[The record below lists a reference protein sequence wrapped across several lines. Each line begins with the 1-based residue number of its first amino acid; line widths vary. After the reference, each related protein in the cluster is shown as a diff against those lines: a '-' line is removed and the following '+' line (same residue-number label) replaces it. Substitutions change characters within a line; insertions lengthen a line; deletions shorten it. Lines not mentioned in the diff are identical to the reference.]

1 MLEPQRPLGRDSRNF
16 PTRGEEGGGASAAG
30 EGRAGGRAGRSRPAT
45 GLSACGA
52 ALRGCSGGFPAVG
65 RARPAPPTPTPARP
79 GSRTMREADPPG
91 RARRRS
97 PQDLPGGSR
106 PGGLAGGRE
115 REEGRSSPGKPLLAV
130 PLEPRAGGLASG
142 PPSEEPFPRRAW
154 EGRAGARALPQSSH
168 RSRASPRA
176 KPALHLYPAEHGH
189 LSTLG
194 ETGGLANFGGDFV
207 ASRAQVSLE
216 PTELLP
222 LAF

>member
-1 MLEPQRPLGRDSRNF
+1 
-16 PTRGEEGGGASAAG
+16 
-30 EGRAGGRAGRSRPAT
+30 
-45 GLSACGA
+45 
-52 ALRGCSGGFPAVG
+52 
-65 RARPAPPTPTPARP
+65 
-79 GSRTMREADPPG
+79 MREADPPG

-106 PGGLAGGRE
+106 GLAGGRAGARGGPKLYGE
-115 REEGRSSPGKPLLAV
+115 ASPHDL
-130 PLEPRAGGLASG
+130 PLEPRAGSLASG

-154 EGRAGARALPQSSH
+154 EGRAGARASPQSPH

-176 KPALHLYPAEHGH
+176 KPAPHLYPAEHGH

-194 ETGGLANFGGDFV
+194 ETGGLENFGGDFAGDV